1 VSDFQEWAKSLDQAV
16 WSKNDLN
23 YCKQAWDTAT
33 IISESVSRLRTKELE
48 KGYEKLRIATL
59 NAVQLMAGGQAKA
72 DLRDA
77 YDAATEALKERGS
90 YDGTPETV

>member
-1 VSDFQEWAKSLDQAV
+1 VSDLSRQLRSCSTYTHTTTGGKVAV
-16 WSKNDLN
+16 NTGKEGADR
-23 YCKQAWDTAT
+23 
-33 IISESVSRLRTKELE
+33 IEELE

-59 NAVQLMAGGQAKA
+59 NAFQLMAGGQAKA

-77 YDAATEALKERGS
+77 YDAATEALNKQGS